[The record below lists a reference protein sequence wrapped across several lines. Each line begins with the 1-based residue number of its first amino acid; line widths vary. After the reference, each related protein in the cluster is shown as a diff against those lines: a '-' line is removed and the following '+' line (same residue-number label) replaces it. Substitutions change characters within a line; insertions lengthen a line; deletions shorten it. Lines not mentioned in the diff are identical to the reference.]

1 MPQRHKA
8 KPLVNI
14 YFCVLV
20 SWCRKY
26 FAIRCKKNTIEQLT
40 RVKRCW
46 TSAAA
51 PGYTL
56 RAAMLTRP
64 TGEAVGIDLTSE
76 MLQRAEANLA
86 LTDLKNVTF
95 KKAGGGDH

>member
-1 MPQRHKA
+1 
-8 KPLVNI
+8 
-14 YFCVLV
+14 
-20 SWCRKY
+20 
-26 FAIRCKKNTIEQLT
+26 
-40 RVKRCW
+40 
-46 TSAAA
+46 
-51 PGYTL
+51 
-56 RAAMLTRP
+56 MLTRP